1 MTIELSLRR
10 RAAQSRCLSILWLG
24 LAVVILIGTYISI
37 PAIAGKTLA
46 VVNANLK
53 VNGEGI
59 TSPIEDPAF
68 YCATGMLIFGLA
80 AVSFACILLGRGAM
94 YELESAARLSGL
106 ADTLC
111 VVDGNWDNLEKA
123 AALLVPRGRYFTV
136 PGILSKKD
144 YAPFVEVLKLMRGG
158 A

>member
-1 MTIELSLRR
+1 MTIEHSLRR
-10 RAAQSRCLSILWLG
+10 RATQSRCLSILWLG

-46 VVNANLK
+46 AVNANLK
-53 VNGEGI
+53 LDGGGI
-59 TSPIEDPAF
+59 TSALVDPAF
-68 YCATGMLIFGLA
+68 YCAMGMLVFGLF
-80 AVSFACILLGRGAM
+80 AVSCACILLGRGAM

-111 VVDGNWDNLEKA
+111 VVDSNWDNLEKA
-123 AALLVPRGRYFTV
+123 SALLVPRGRYFTV
-136 PGILSKKD
+136 PGVLSKKD
-144 YAPFVEVLKLMRGG
+144 YAPVVEILKLLRGG